1 MALTRRT
8 VCAIVDTNVVPEVF
22 GEVRPPA
29 GEGFFKW
36 LDSGDGR
43 LVTGGKLLDEMR
55 QNTRSS
61 SWVASARRTGRARIL
76 NAEEVRAATAAVEAQ
91 GGYISDD
98 PHVLAIAQISGAR
111 LLYTNDTDL
120 QRDFDNRELIRDPRG
135 KVYSTLVETTF
146 EKDRR
151 DFLAGP
157 SVENESCARYF
168 RDLR

>member
-8 VCAIVDTNVVPEVF
+8 VCAIVDANVAHQVF
-22 GEVRPPA
+22 GDNRPPA
-29 GEGFFKW
+29 GEGFFNW
-36 LDSGDGR
+36 LNSGDGR
-43 LVTGGKLLDEMR
+43 LVTGGKLLDEMHWNKR
-55 QNTRSS
+55 FSN
-61 SWVASARRTGRARIL
+61 WVASARRTGRARIL
-76 NAEEVRAATAAVEAQ
+76 NAEEVRAATAAVEVR

-120 QRDFDNRELIRDPRG
+120 QDDFDNRDLIGDPRG
-135 KVYSTLVETTF
+135 KVYSTLVDTTF

-168 RDLR
+168 RDLL